1 MEVLAHFGLKPGSFP
16 AVGPGGTYACLWRAA
31 RAPASPSVPREQ
43 CNVISVSGEETGI
56 VILELTVHCSQ
67 QQGAGSP
74 GENSLMGN
82 HAGDTW
88 GHLAQ
93 PGGVGESALA
103 LSSLRGK
110 SCWTITF
117 EQFKEAFEELS
128 KKRFKDKSS
137 EGAVRE
143 VHRLIEGKVPII
155 SGVMKAISSPTVS
168 QLTDTTKFTG
178 SHKERFDPSG
188 KGKSKVGR
196 VDLVDE
202 SGYVPGYKHAGTYDQ
217 KVQGGK

>member
-1 MEVLAHFGLKPGSFP
+1 ML
-16 AVGPGGTYACLWRAA
+16 
-31 RAPASPSVPREQ
+31 
-43 CNVISVSGEETGI
+43 VSG
-56 VILELTVHCSQ
+56 SQ
-67 QQGAGSP
+67 VRKKHLGGAPWGLLATDRLHSYHTPCGPSQDVATARTWWDLSEAGS
-74 GENSLMGN
+74 GN
-82 HAGDTW
+82 NRAKPSPQNTVQMLPAAGPARLW
-88 GHLAQ
+88 GRGIH
-93 PGGVGESALA
+93 GRSA

-117 EQFKEAFEELS
+117 EQFKETFEELS

-137 EGAVRE
+137 EGAVCE
-143 VHRLIEGKVPII
+143 VHRLIEGKAPII

-168 QLTDTTKFTG
+168 QLTDTTKFMG

-202 SGYVPGYKHAGTYDQ
+202 SGYVPGYKHTGTYDQ

>member
-1 MEVLAHFGLKPGSFP
+1 C
-16 AVGPGGTYACLWRAA
+16 CLFFLRERA
-31 RAPASPSVPREQ
+31 RASERRGGAEREDRGSV
-43 CNVISVSGEETGI
+43 
-56 VILELTVHCSQ
+56 
-67 QQGAGSP
+67 AGS
-74 GENSLMGN
+74 ELSAQTQSRASAKVRHLMDRAPQAS
-82 HAGDTW
+82 HR
-88 GHLAQ
+88 
-93 PGGVGESALA
+93 
-103 LSSLRGK
+103 RGK

-117 EQFKEAFEELS
+117 EQFKETFEELS

-137 EGAVRE
+137 EGAVCE
-143 VHRLIEGKVPII
+143 VHRLIEGKAPII

-168 QLTDTTKFTG
+168 QLTDTTKFMG

-202 SGYVPGYKHAGTYDQ
+202 SGYVPGYKHTGTYDQ

>member
-1 MEVLAHFGLKPGSFP
+1 MSVRG
-16 AVGPGGTYACLWRAA
+16 GPGRGRDNERVGRGGPMSARCVAGHRGARCRAGEPGAAGVRELAEHPVA
-31 RAPASPSVPREQ
+31 RGRVAEALAAVAASP
-43 CNVISVSGEETGI
+43 
-56 VILELTVHCSQ
+56 
-67 QQGAGSP
+67 
-74 GENSLMGN
+74 
-82 HAGDTW
+82 
-88 GHLAQ
+88 
-93 PGGVGESALA
+93 
-103 LSSLRGK
+103 RGK

-143 VHRLIEGKVPII
+143 VHRLIEGKAPII